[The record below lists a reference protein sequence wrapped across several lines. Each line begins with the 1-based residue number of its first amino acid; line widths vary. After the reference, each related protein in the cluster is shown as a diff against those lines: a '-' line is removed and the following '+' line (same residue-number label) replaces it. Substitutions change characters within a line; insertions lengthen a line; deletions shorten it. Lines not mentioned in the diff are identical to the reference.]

1 MKKRTMPNIFI
12 VICEVLL
19 AALALLFFAPVIT
32 GRIINIGNVSGFA
45 ASVLLLCC
53 LIFRSPLTEFVKN
66 LRRSTAGRIAVNAV
80 LAIAV
85 AAVLLAAVISGFMIA
100 SLNIKPAEGSTAV
113 VLGCKVRGDSP
124 SLMLKRRLDAAYDF
138 LTENP
143 ESFCVVSG
151 GQGDDEEYSE
161 ASVMKSYL
169 VSKGISEDRIFMED
183 RSSSTEE
190 NLEFSK
196 KIIEENGLNVNIT
209 IITDGYHQLRATLH
223 AKRLGLNYGTY
234 SANTAFWLL
243 PTYWVREWFGIID
256 FFVFK

>member
-1 MKKRTMPNIFI
+1 MPNVFI
-12 VICEVLL
+12 GICEALL

-32 GRIINIGNVSGFA
+32 GRIINIGNIAGFA

-53 LIFRSPLTEFVKN
+53 LIFRSPFMGFVRN
-66 LRRSTAGRIAVNAV
+66 LRESTAGRIAVNAV
-80 LAIAV
+80 LAIAA

-100 SLNIKPAEGSTAV
+100 SLNIKPTDGSTAV
-113 VLGCKVRGDSP
+113 VLGCKVRGNSP

-169 VSKGISEDRIFMED
+169 VSKGISEDRIFAED

-196 KIIEENGLNVNIT
+196 KVIEENGLNGNIT

>member
-1 MKKRTMPNIFI
+1 MPNVFI
-12 VICEVLL
+12 GICEAVLGL
-19 AALALLFFAPVIT
+19 LALLFFAPVVT
-32 GRIINIGNVSGFA
+32 GRIINIGNIAGFA

-53 LIFRSPLTEFVKN
+53 LIFRSPMIGFVKN
-66 LRRSTAGRIAVNAV
+66 MRSTVGGRIAVNAV
-80 LAIAV
+80 IAIMA
-85 AAVLLAAVISGFMIA
+85 AAVILAAVISGFMIA

-113 VLGCKVRGDSP
+113 VLGCKVRGNSP

-151 GQGDDEEYSE
+151 GQGADEEYSE

-169 VSKGISEDRIFMED
+169 ISKGISEDRIFSED

-196 KIIEENGLNVNIT
+196 KIIEENGLNGNIA

>member
-1 MKKRTMPNIFI
+1 MPNVLIG
-12 VICEVLL
+12 ICELILL
-19 AALALLFFAPVIT
+19 VLALLFFAPVIT

-53 LIFRSPLTEFVKN
+53 LIFRSPLMGFVKN
-66 LRRSTAGRIAVNAV
+66 MRSTVGGRIAVNAV
-80 LAIAV
+80 IAIAA

-100 SLNIKPAEGSTAV
+100 SLNIKPTAGSTAV
-113 VLGCKVRGDSP
+113 VLGCKVRGNAP

-151 GQGDDEEYSE
+151 GQGADEEYSE

-169 VSKGISEDRIFMED
+169 VSKGISEDRIFSED
-183 RSSSTEE
+183 RSASTEE
-190 NLEFSK
+190 NLKFSK
-196 KIIEENGLNVNIT
+196 KLIEENGLNTDIT
-209 IITDGYHQLRATLH
+209 IVTDGYHQLRATLH
-223 AKRLGLNYGTY
+223 AKRLGLNFGTY
-234 SANTAFWLL
+234 SAHTAFWLL
-243 PTYWVREWFGIID
+243 PTYWVREWFGIVD